1 MEHHSKRSEA
11 SLINHTRDK
20 SKQPKAATL
29 LYHTQSAPGEA
40 RTNLRRRHRC
50 HHPVLSWVSRL
61 WIAQVSCFLLL
72 LSLLQSTGCKTREK
86 AKPLVSQG
94 KRLKVHTPLLCPS
107 FPELTPAAR
116 GHPLV
121 LRPHQARHW
130 AVRTF
135 SRVVPI
141 TLRQVMYLVR
151 CFSNRAISITS
162 GHLFGGHRRTG
173 YSWHIVSRGQ
183 GCCYT
188 TYKAEVSL

>member
-1 MEHHSKRSEA
+1 MGHHLKSSEA
-11 SLINHTRDK
+11 SLINPTRAK

-29 LYHTQSAPGEA
+29 LHHTQSAPGESTYRSA
-40 RTNLRRRHRC
+40 EKAQVPTSSAEL
-50 HHPVLSWVSRL
+50 VSRL
-61 WIAQVSCFLLL
+61 WTAQASCFFLLL
-72 LSLLQSTGCKTREK
+72 PLPQSTGCKTREK

-107 FPELTPAAR
+107 FPELSPAAC

-141 TLRQVMYLVR
+141 TLRQMMYLVQ
-151 CFSNRAISITS
+151 CFSNRTISITS
-162 GHLFGGHRRTG
+162 GHLFGGHESRLLLA
-173 YSWHIVSRGQ
+173 YS
-183 GCCYT
+183 
-188 TYKAEVSL
+188 E

>member
-1 MEHHSKRSEA
+1 MGHHLKSSEA
-11 SLINHTRDK
+11 SLINHTRAK

-29 LYHTQSAPGEA
+29 LYHTQSAPGESTYKSEEKA
-40 RTNLRRRHRC
+40 QVSSSSAEL
-50 HHPVLSWVSRL
+50 VSRL
-61 WIAQVSCFLLL
+61 WIAQASCFLLL

-94 KRLKVHTPLLCPS
+94 KRLKIHTPLLCPS

-162 GHLFGGHRRTG
+162 GHLFGGHNESRLLLA
-173 YSWHIVSRGQ
+173 YS
-183 GCCYT
+183 
-188 TYKAEVSL
+188 E